1 MAETKELT
9 KEIASIERD
18 TTQFPFGGVLENLDD
33 TLRTRGQGNGLK
45 IYDDIE
51 RDCHAYAVLEKRKNA
66 VIAREWDV
74 LAASEDAADAAAA
87 NFVREV
93 FKGLPFDRI
102 CKELLDATLK
112 GFSVDEIMWAR
123 DGARLVPGEIL
134 ARDQRRFK
142 FATDRSLRL
151 VTRARLMDGES
162 VPERKFIV
170 HRFGAKNGSPY
181 GLGLGHKLF
190 WPVFFK
196 RKDITFWLTFADKF
210 GSPTSLGKYPGG
222 TGDAE
227 QKKLLAALQAIAQD
241 AGVIVPEGMT
251 VELLEAARSG
261 SIDTYEKLARYM
273 DEQISECVL
282 GETMTTNAQAAGL
295 GSGQANVHNEVRKEI
310 AKADADLLSDTLN
323 DTLVRWLVEFNMPG
337 ARPPKVWR
345 NFEEE
350 EDLTQRASRDRSIYD
365 MGFQPTEDYIRNT
378 YGEGWEKRTT
388 PPASPPFVPG
398 AEFAER
404 ARRPDYAE
412 VQTQNLD
419 RAAQSGLDAI
429 IDTVRRL
436 VNEAQSLEEL
446 RDKLLDLYPGISSDK
461 FAEVMREALL
471 AAALA
476 GRFDIAEGAGA
487 GR

>member
-1 MAETKELT
+1 MTTTKELT

-33 TLRTRGQGNGLK
+33 TLKTRGQGNGLK

-74 LAASEDAADAAAA
+74 IAASEDAADGAAAD
-87 NFVREV
+87 FVREA
-93 FKGLPFDRI
+93 FKALPFDRL
-102 CKELLDATLK
+102 CKDALDATLK
-112 GFSVDEIMWAR
+112 GFSVGEILWKR
-123 DGARLVPGEIL
+123 DGSRLVPGEIV
-134 ARDQRRFK
+134 ARNQRRFK

-151 VTRARLMDGES
+151 ITRGRLMDGEAL
-162 VPERKFIV
+162 PERKFIV
-170 HRFGAKNGSPY
+170 HRFGAKDGSPY

-210 GSPTSLGKYPGG
+210 GSPTALGKYPTG
-222 TGDAE
+222 TTDAD

-241 AGVIVPEGMT
+241 AGVAIPDGMV
-251 VELLEAARSG
+251 VELLEAARAG

-310 AKADADLLSDTLN
+310 AKADSDLLSDTLN
-323 DTLVRWLVEFNMPG
+323 DTLVRWLVELNIPG

-345 NFEEE
+345 DFEEA
-350 EDLTQRASRDRSIYD
+350 EDLTARAQRDRAVYD
-365 MGFQPTEDYIRNT
+365 LGFEPTDDYIRNT
-378 YGEGWEKRTT
+378 YGEGWTRRKT
-388 PPASPPFVPG
+388 PPPALGPG
-398 AEFAER
+398 FPAFAES
-404 ARRPDYAE
+404 ATKPDYPVSQVE
-412 VQTQNLD
+412 RLD
-419 RAAQSGLDAI
+419 GAAQSAVGAM

-436 VNEAQSLEEL
+436 VNEAKSLEDL
-446 RDKLLDLYPGISSDK
+446 RDKLLELYPDIGSDK
-461 FAEVMREALL
+461 FADVMREALL

-476 GRFDIAEGAGA
+476 GRFDIAEAAGA
-487 GR
+487 GG